1 MLKILQFFLTF
12 DVNSLIQLICIIILT
27 WKSSQKY
34 VSFGSNSVFWAINLF
49 MKALLKEEVSQ
60 FLEFTYRE

>member
-34 VSFGSNSVFWAINLF
+34 VSFGSNSVFWAINSF